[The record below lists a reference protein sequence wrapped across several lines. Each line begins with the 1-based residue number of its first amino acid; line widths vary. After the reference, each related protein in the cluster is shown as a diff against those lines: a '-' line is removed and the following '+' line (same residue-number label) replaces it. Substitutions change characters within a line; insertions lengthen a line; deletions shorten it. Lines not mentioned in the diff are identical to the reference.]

1 MTSETSALKEPIEA
15 VKKIK
20 GIPENLLYLVKK
32 NPIFDDI
39 KNTNIDDL
47 DITLNVN
54 VYNDLKTVG
63 IKTIGELIMYSI
75 KELGYMGLRTKSL
88 IKLKEMA
95 DKYGFNFKADEMGSR
110 TKNLSELEEMIGK
123 TANKYGFV
131 FKKNDLGYILN
142 KKESLE

>member
-32 NPIFDDI
+32 NPTFDDI
-39 KNTNIDDL
+39 KDENIDNLNIDL
-47 DITLNVN
+47 NLH
-54 VYNDLKTVG
+54 VYNDLKTAG
-63 IKTIGELIMYSI
+63 IKTLGELVMYSI

-110 TKNLSELEEMIGK
+110 TKS
-123 TANKYGFV
+123 
-131 FKKNDLGYILN
+131 
-142 KKESLE
+142 